1 MCKMHTTLCS
11 PFFFLLTPAIGR
23 SFARHRPAALPHPS
37 SRRWR
42 SREVWSTSPTSPLPA
57 YHLHPPLCPPH
68 LPSSRPTPPPRALRL
83 RSSSGGAMVA
93 VVHVSSAGSGAAGGL
108 LTDVSPHT
116 PLVAPLL
123 HRGSS
128 SDTLVGHGDA
138 RQGTTSPG
146 LQRAHGRVLARSP
159 TMAWQATALLG
170 LLQPGLKKSLLKRFF
185 PLKN

>member
-42 SREVWSTSPTSPLPA
+42 SREAWSTSPTSPLPA
-57 YHLHPPLCPPH
+57 HHLHLPLCPPH
-68 LPSSRPTPPPRALRL
+68 LPPSRPTPPPPRALRL

-93 VVHVSSAGSGAAGGL
+93 IVHVSGAGSGAAGGL
-108 LTDVSPHT
+108 LTDVSPHP

-128 SDTLVGHGDA
+128 SDAQVGHGDA

-170 LLQPGLKKSLLKRFF
+170 LLKRFF
-185 PLKN
+185 PLKNRPG